1 MIALQKKYSPQY
13 DNCKEYF
20 YQNITANNIF
30 PIHDQTPINFEVIID
45 FLKKLL
51 YVSIMHIF

>member
-30 PIHDQTPINFEVIID
+30 PIHDQTPINFEVT
-45 FLKKLL
+45 FKKTLL

>member
-45 FLKKLL
+45 F
-51 YVSIMHIF
+51 